1 MKLGMFMMP
10 LHPPGRNAWET
21 LAEDR
26 AAVLLADR
34 LGFDEAFVGEHVTDL
49 AENVTSS
56 MMFLAS
62 LAHETRRIKLGTGTI
77 NMPNSHPANVAAQAA
92 MLDHMLQ
99 GRFIMGISPGG
110 LMSDAEVFGNFQKDR
125 NAIFLESINMV
136 LDIWKGKPPYD
147 LHGEYFSVSTA
158 RTMMPEIGQGAIL
171 KPFQAP
177 HPPIVVTAVAP
188 HSKGV
193 TEAAKRGWTPISANF
208 LLPKWVASH
217 WPRYVEGCEAVGN
230 TARTEDWRV
239 AKCIFVA
246 DDEATAQ
253 RYGKSP
259 EGPYHFYFKQLLRK
273 LVTGGRS
280 NLFKED
286 QNAPDDGIT
295 AESVTDRLVL
305 AGTVDS
311 VVEQLLAFRE
321 ETGDFGTLLYA
332 CMDWKD
338 KALGQRSMQLL
349 AEQVMPR
356 LNQAI
361 AAGAPIRRAA

>member
-230 TARTEDWRV
+230 TARTEDWRLPS
-239 AKCIFVA
+239 ASSWPTTKPRRS
-246 DDEATAQ
+246 ATAS
-253 RYGKSP
+253 RPRARTTSTSSNCCASSSPGAAPTCSRKTRTHPTTASPRNRSPTGWCSP
-259 EGPYHFYFKQLLRK
+259 ERWTAWWNSCSPSARK
-273 LVTGGRS
+273 PAISAPCSTPAWTGKTRRWGSAPCNCWPNRS
-280 NLFKED
+280 CR
-286 QNAPDDGIT
+286 G
-295 AESVTDRLVL
+295 
-305 AGTVDS
+305 
-311 VVEQLLAFRE
+311 
-321 ETGDFGTLLYA
+321 
-332 CMDWKD
+332 
-338 KALGQRSMQLL
+338 
-349 AEQVMPR
+349 
-356 LNQAI
+356 
-361 AAGAPIRRAA
+361 